1 MGYGIK
7 VIKYALLLKFCFL
20 WIQLFSCRSGGL
32 VEKAKGTPIGRH
44 GEISVTNFS

>member
-1 MGYGIK
+1 MVYGIK

-20 WIQLFSCRSGGL
+20 WIQLFSCRSRGL

-44 GEISVTNFS
+44 GEFFL